1 MKIKALLVL
10 SALLV
15 SASSFSQKSSIK
27 AINATDIKTH
37 MKYLSSDDLQG
48 RKTGSEGNLKAA
60 DYISAEAMKMGLKPL
75 PGKSDLF
82 QTLNFLKTEA
92 CADSS
97 YIILRDSSGN
107 TLSNVDFTPLVV
119 PSSRVDISGEVVFA
133 GYGYMYHKTKYSDYQ
148 GLSFKDKIVI
158 VMSRTPDLAGDGMPA
173 QDEGIDDMAEL
184 KKLTPLFMQGPRAI
198 LFVADPAYGDK
209 PLNLMISE
217 SYKLTPL
224 FRKPAFD
231 FPFNLCTITAEEADK
246 LLAPSGMTLAGLQKK
261 IAETRR
267 PASFI
272 VPGVEANITIGVKQ
286 DTVYS
291 SNVVGYFE
299 GSDPVLKDECVLY
312 TAHYDHV
319 GTGPDGTVNNGA
331 NDNASGTVGLLSIA
345 KGFSVLKK
353 NPARSVVF
361 LWTTGEEE
369 GLYGSEYYVENP
381 LFPLDKTVADL
392 NFDMIGRSWMPADT
406 GIVMGDRLDI
416 NGPDTIQLISAR
428 DCQELLDITIVSG
441 NESGIKAIDVGKGTH
456 FSGSDHFPFAMKG
469 IPAIFFFTG
478 LHRDYHKS
486 TDDYEFI
493 DFDKMLKVSR
503 AGFLTGFK
511 VANNKERPVVKA
523 NGKK

>member
-82 QTLNFLKTEA
+82 QTLNFLKTEV

-97 YIILRDSSGN
+97 YIIFRDSSGN

-224 FRKPAFD
+224 FRKPMFD
-231 FPFNLCTITAEEADK
+231 VNRYVIRL
-246 LLAPSGMTLAGLQKK
+246 
-261 IAETRR
+261 R
-267 PASFI
+267 PL
-272 VPGVEANITIGVKQ
+272 T
-286 DTVYS
+286 
-291 SNVVGYFE
+291 
-299 GSDPVLKDECVLY
+299 
-312 TAHYDHV
+312 
-319 GTGPDGTVNNGA
+319 
-331 NDNASGTVGLLSIA
+331 
-345 KGFSVLKK
+345 
-353 NPARSVVF
+353 
-361 LWTTGEEE
+361 
-369 GLYGSEYYVENP
+369 SELV
-381 LFPLDKTVADL
+381 T
-392 NFDMIGRSWMPADT
+392 
-406 GIVMGDRLDI
+406 
-416 NGPDTIQLISAR
+416 
-428 DCQELLDITIVSG
+428 
-441 NESGIKAIDVGKGTH
+441 
-456 FSGSDHFPFAMKG
+456 
-469 IPAIFFFTG
+469 
-478 LHRDYHKS
+478 
-486 TDDYEFI
+486 
-493 DFDKMLKVSR
+493 
-503 AGFLTGFK
+503 
-511 VANNKERPVVKA
+511 
-523 NGKK
+523 

>member
-1 MKIKALLVL
+1 MI
-10 SALLV
+10 
-15 SASSFSQKSSIK
+15 KSS
-27 AINATDIKTH
+27 
-37 MKYLSSDDLQG
+37 
-48 RKTGSEGNLKAA
+48 GS
-60 DYISAEAMKMGLKPL
+60 
-75 PGKSDLF
+75 
-82 QTLNFLKTEA
+82 
-92 CADSS
+92 
-97 YIILRDSSGN
+97 
-107 TLSNVDFTPLVV
+107 
-119 PSSRVDISGEVVFA
+119 FA
-133 GYGYMYHKTKYSDYQ
+133 R
-148 GLSFKDKIVI
+148 L
-158 VMSRTPDLAGDGMPA
+158 
-173 QDEGIDDMAEL
+173 MAEL

-224 FRKPAFD
+224 FRKPMFD
-231 FPFNLCTITAEEADK
+231 FPFNLCTISAEEADK

-261 IAETRR
+261 IAETKR

-319 GTGPDGTVNNGA
+319 GTEPDGTVNNGA
-331 NDNASGTVGLLSIA
+331 NDNASGTVGLLSMA

-441 NESGIKAIDVGKGTH
+441 NESGIKAMDVGKKTH
-456 FSGSDHFPFAMKG
+456 FNGSDHFPFAMKG

-503 AGFLTGFK
+503 TGFLTGFK